1 MALGK
6 PPVTNHNTMAQF
18 FSKVVKLT
26 AEALAALKDSSI
38 SKSGSSPLAKC
49 GEWEITSLE
58 EGVEMSGG
66 FLKEPKQVLTIGL
79 SQGAIHTNLHPTT
92 IIKEYHDS
100 EANLLHCGGKIGD
113 AINASIVGTSTYDE
127 FLAALKPLL
136 GESKTLVLTRRNFF
150 AKNRNGETYPTYC
163 LDINVK

>member
-1 MALGK
+1 
-6 PPVTNHNTMAQF
+6 MAQF
-18 FSKVVKLT
+18 FSKVIKLT
-26 AEALAALKDSSI
+26 EEALKELKGSSI

-66 FLKEPKQVLTIGL
+66 FLKEPKKVLTIGL
-79 SQGAIHTNLHPTT
+79 SQGAVHTNLHPTT

-100 EANLLHCGGKIGD
+100 EARLLHCGGTIGD

-127 FLAALKPLL
+127 FLAVLKPLL